1 WWFFVV
7 FIVVTTFMVLNL
19 FIGVV
24 VNAMQAE
31 AVKAEA
37 AEREAEREMIQEE
50 AGPILAEVKN
60 LRKEFADLRADV
72 AGRK

>member
-1 WWFFVV
+1 VA
-7 FIVVTTFMVLNL
+7 TTFMVLNL

-31 AVKAEA
+31 AMKADA

-50 AGPILAEVKN
+50 AAPILSEIKH
-60 LRKEFADLRADV
+60 LRKEVADLRAEL
-72 AGRK
+72 AGRTKIAG

>member
-1 WWFFVV
+1 VL
-7 FIVVTTFMVLNL
+7 TTFMVLNL

-37 AEREAEREMIQEE
+37 EEREVERVIIHEE
-50 AGPILAEVKN
+50 AAPILAEVKRLGFELAA
-60 LRKEFADLRADV
+60 LRKDL
-72 AGRK
+72 AGRAGAGSG